1 LVHQDGM
8 QKHHYMNRDPNYVDT
23 TKPINH
29 LQHKKICY
37 KREEETTMD
46 GQGPNPIRE
55 INGTYI

>member
-1 LVHQDGM
+1 M